1 MNPVIDMLMQE
12 HRLIERA
19 LAALERCGRTLVAG
33 GAVDRSVVRD
43 FGDFFANFAD
53 KCHHAKEE
61 DRLFATMVDAGFPR
75 DAGPIGV
82 MLHEHGEGRTHVG
95 ALRRIGDGSGPLSAD
110 ERREVAE
117 HAAAYVPLLR
127 QHILKEDRILYPMA
141 ERALPPDAF
150 ERMYVDFECFETEVT
165 GTGEHQ
171 RFHALA
177 EALAAAFPG

>member
-19 LAALERCGRTLVAG
+19 LAALERCGRTLAAG

-95 ALRRIGDGSGPLSAD
+95 ALRRIGDVSGPLSAD

-150 ERMYVDFECFETEVT
+150 ERMYVDFARFEAEVT
-165 GTGEHQ
+165 GPGEHE

-177 EALAAAFPG
+177 EALVAAFPG